1 MPNLKSILRIVFIAG
16 AAVLPTALNA
26 QTDDIFAFIPDGGRS
41 LLASVFSEGI
51 SEKEINSILFAEKNS
66 ANWLECLTTNEEF
79 AGMDEF
85 QMQTIAQYLAHN
97 MPLKVDAVPVEL
109 EGINWG
115 EILPRDGRDLTLE
128 YCQSCHIITVV
139 ITQDRLKESWL
150 GTMNKPSHIE
160 IDLTPEERDAL
171 ADYLIINAGIPID
184 LVPPA
189 LRAGGASY

>member
-1 MPNLKSILRIVFIAG
+1 MPNLKPMLPIVFIAG
-16 AAVLPTALNA
+16 AAMLPTALNA

-41 LLASVFSEGI
+41 LLASILSEGVPN
-51 SEKEINSILFAEKNS
+51 EKINSVLFGEKDS
-66 ANWLECLTTNEEF
+66 AGWLESLTENEDF
-79 AGMDEF
+79 AAMDEF
-85 QMQTIAQYLAHN
+85 QMQTLAQYLAHN
-97 MPLKVDAVPVEL
+97 MPLSVDTAPVEF
-109 EGINWG
+109 EGIDWG

-139 ITQDRLKESWL
+139 ITQDRLKESWI